1 MMKKL
6 LALAMALVMVLA
18 MAACGGEAPASS
30 EASSAESASEPAS
43 EPASEAAPESSSEA
57 EAAPAGDE
65 VPATVPDVTVTDVL
79 FTPPEG
85 FTQAEDGS
93 MVYTAPDGSNIQVQ
107 YQEVETAGMS
117 TATDTQQL
125 AADMEAELEA
135 QFAQLVGEEV
145 DVIISECSLVAVDG
159 MPGIRVATSYDLA
172 GVPVSQLS
180 YTISA
185 DGIYTFTFTQMGDA
199 GWMDAFEASAQT
211 IDFVTE

>member
-1 MMKKL
+1 MKKL

-30 EASSAESASEPAS
+30 QASNAESAS
-43 EPASEAAPESSSEA
+43 EPASEAAPESNS

-93 MVYTAPDGSNIQVQ
+93 MVYTAEDGSNIQVQ
-107 YQEVETAGMS
+107 YQDVDTAGMS

-125 AADMEAELEA
+125 AADMEAELES
-135 QFAQLVGEEV
+135 QFSEMVGEDV
-145 DVIISECSLVAVDG
+145 DVTISECSLVAVDG

>member
-1 MMKKL
+1 MKKL

-18 MAACGGEAPASS
+18 MAACGGETPASS
-30 EASSAESASEPAS
+30 QASSAESAPES
-43 EPASEAAPESSSEA
+43 ASEAAPESSSEA
-57 EAAPAGDE
+57 EVAPAGDE

-93 MVYTAPDGSNIQVQ
+93 MVYTAEDGSNIQVQ
-107 YQEVETAGMS
+107 FQDVDTAGMS

-125 AADMEAELEA
+125 AADMEAELES
-135 QFAQLVGEEV
+135 QFSEMVGEDV
-145 DVIISECSLVAVDG
+145 DVTISECSLVAVDG
-159 MPGIRVATSYDLA
+159 MPGIRVATSYNLA

>member
-1 MMKKL
+1 MKKL

-18 MAACGGEAPASS
+18 MAACGGETPASS
-30 EASSAESASEPAS
+30 QASSAESAPES
-43 EPASEAAPESSSEA
+43 ASEAAPESSSEA
-57 EAAPAGDE
+57 EVAPAGDE

-93 MVYTAPDGSNIQVQ
+93 MVYTAEDGSNIQVQ
-107 YQEVETAGMS
+107 FQDVETAGLS

-125 AADMEAELEA
+125 AADMEAELES
-135 QFAQLVGEEV
+135 QFSEMVGEDV
-145 DVIISECSLVAVDG
+145 DVTISECSLVAVDG

>member
-1 MMKKL
+1 MKKL

-18 MAACGGEAPASS
+18 MAACGGETPASS
-30 EASSAESASEPAS
+30 QASSAESAPES
-43 EPASEAAPESSSEA
+43 ASEAAPESSSEA
-57 EAAPAGDE
+57 EVAPAGDE

-93 MVYTAPDGSNIQVQ
+93 MVYTAEDGSNIQVQ
-107 YQEVETAGMS
+107 FQDVDTAGMS

-125 AADMEAELEA
+125 AADMEAELES
-135 QFAQLVGEEV
+135 QFSEMVGEDV
-145 DVIISECSLVAVDG
+145 DVAISECSLVAVDG
-159 MPGIRVATSYDLA
+159 MPGIRVATSYNLA

>member
-1 MMKKL
+1 MKKL

-18 MAACGGEAPASS
+18 MAACGGETPASS
-30 EASSAESASEPAS
+30 QASSAESAPES
-43 EPASEAAPESSSEA
+43 ASEAAPESSSEA

-93 MVYTAPDGSNIQVQ
+93 MVYTAEDGSNIQVQ
-107 YQEVETAGMS
+107 YQDVDTAGMS

-125 AADMEAELEA
+125 AADMEAELES
-135 QFAQLVGEEV
+135 QFSEMVGEDV
-145 DVIISECSLVAVDG
+145 DVAISECSLVAVDG

>member
-18 MAACGGEAPASS
+18 MAACGGETPASS
-30 EASSAESASEPAS
+30 QASSAESAPEPAS
-43 EPASEAAPESSSEA
+43 ETAPESGS

-93 MVYTAPDGSNIQVQ
+93 MVYTAEDGSNIQVQ
-107 YQEVETAGMS
+107 FQDVDTAGLS

-125 AADMEAELEA
+125 AADMEAELES
-135 QFAQLVGEEV
+135 QFSEMVGEDV
-145 DVIISECSLVAVDG
+145 DVAISECSLVAVDG
-159 MPGIRVATSYDLA
+159 MPGIRVATSYNLA

>member
-1 MMKKL
+1 MQCDFTGQTIPANGVVTFSDLSLEINDFMDDHVKL
-6 LALAMALVMVLA
+6 YTTSYEDLQWQYKVSQVVYADGVP
-18 MAACGGEAPASS
+18 GY
-30 EASSAESASEPAS
+30 
-43 EPASEAAPESSSEA
+43 
-57 EAAPAGDE
+57 
-65 VPATVPDVTVTDVL
+65 PATVPDVTVTDVL

-93 MVYTAPDGSNIQVQ
+93 MVYTAEDGSNIQVQ
-107 YQEVETAGMS
+107 YQDVDTAGLS

-125 AADMEAELEA
+125 AADMEAELEC
-135 QFAQLVGEEV
+135 QFSEMVGEDV
-145 DVIISECSLVAVDG
+145 DVTISECSLVAVDG

>member
-1 MMKKL
+1 MKKL

-18 MAACGGEAPASS
+18 MVACGGETPASS
-30 EASSAESASEPAS
+30 QASSAESASEPAS
-43 EPASEAAPESSSEA
+43 EPASETAPESGS

-93 MVYTAPDGSNIQVQ
+93 MVYTAEDGSNIQVQ
-107 YQEVETAGMS
+107 YQDVDTAGMS

-125 AADMEAELEA
+125 SADMEAELES
-135 QFAQLVGEEV
+135 QFSELVGEDV
-145 DVIISECSLVAVDG
+145 DVAISECSLVAVDG
-159 MPGIRVATSYDLA
+159 MPGIRVATSYNLA

>member
-1 MMKKL
+1 MKKL

-30 EASSAESASEPAS
+30 EASSAESAPES
-43 EPASEAAPESSSEA
+43 ASEAAPESSSEA

-93 MVYTAPDGSNIQVQ
+93 MVYTAEDGSNIQVQ
-107 YQEVETAGMS
+107 YQDVDTAGMS

-125 AADMEAELEA
+125 AADMEAELES
-135 QFAQLVGEEV
+135 QFSEMVGEDV
-145 DVIISECSLVAVDG
+145 DVTISECSLVAVDG

>member
-1 MMKKL
+1 MKKL

-18 MAACGGEAPASS
+18 MAACGGETPASS
-30 EASSAESASEPAS
+30 QASSAESAPES
-43 EPASEAAPESSSEA
+43 ASEAAPESSSEA
-57 EAAPAGDE
+57 EVAPAGDE

-93 MVYTAPDGSNIQVQ
+93 MVYTAEDGSNIQVQ
-107 YQEVETAGMS
+107 YQDVDTAGMS

-125 AADMEAELEA
+125 AADMEAELES
-135 QFAQLVGEEV
+135 QFSEMVGEDV
-145 DVIISECSLVAVDG
+145 DVAISECSLVAVDG
-159 MPGIRVATSYDLA
+159 MPGIRVATSYNLA